1 MLPRAGQQGT
11 VVDETTLSEVMEL
24 LERGE
29 KEFLSRV
36 GSPVLVIAVGLKG
49 RLEQPNPGK
58 ETLRV
63 EKRHASFIISTAR
76 IAPLE
81 RRGRHSFPVVT
92 VGRAKQNDVVLDVEG
107 ISKIHAT
114 FAQDA
119 DGAWSITD
127 TGSKNGTLLDGQ
139 LLEARAS
146 RPVGDGSEIVF
157 GNAVTSL
164 FFQPRA
170 LLEWA
175 KVNRT
180 LYVK

>member
-1 MLPRAGQQGT
+1 MN
-11 VVDETTLSEVMEL
+11 ETTLSDVVTL

-29 KEFLSRV
+29 QEFLSRV
-36 GSPVLVIAVGLKG
+36 GAPVLVIAVGIGKG
-49 RLEQPNPGK
+49 RHDAPANPSSK

-63 EKRHASFIISTAR
+63 EKRSASFLFLTAR

-81 RRGRHSFPVVT
+81 RRGRHPFPVVT
-92 VGRAKQNDVVLDVEG
+92 VGRTEQNDVVLDVEG

-119 DGAWSITD
+119 HGAWSITD
-127 TGSKNGTLLDGQ
+127 TGSKNGTTLKGKSLPARSSQSVHDG
-139 LLEARAS
+139 
-146 RPVGDGSEIVF
+146 DEIVF
-157 GNAVTSL
+157 GNEVTAL
-164 FFQPRA
+164 FFQPRG

-175 KVNRT
+175 RVNRT

>member
-1 MLPRAGQQGT
+1 M
-11 VVDETTLSEVMEL
+11 VL

-36 GSPVLVIAVGLKG
+36 GSPVLVIAVGFKPTRPEPPSSG
-49 RLEQPNPGK
+49 KEPGK

-63 EKRHASFIISTAR
+63 EKRAASFIFSTAR

-81 RRGRHSFPVVT
+81 RRGRHAFPVVT
-92 VGRAKQNDVVLDVEG
+92 VGRADQNDIVLDFEG

-114 FAQDA
+114 FAADA
-119 DGAWSITD
+119 HGAWSVTD
-127 TGSKNGTLLDGQ
+127 TGSTNGTMLDGVS
-139 LLEARAS
+139 LVARTS
-146 RPVGDGSEIVF
+146 KPVGDGSEIVF

-170 LLEWA
+170 FLEWA